1 MNIII
6 LLGSNLGDRL
16 ANLQQAIT
24 SIASFSTI
32 LQQSNIYQTAAWG
45 NTDQADFLNQAI
57 EIQTQQTAENLM
69 HALLAI
75 ESQMGRVRLQ
85 KWEPRIIDLDIIFY
99 ESEIHTT
106 DFIQIPH
113 PEMQNR
119 AFVLKPLLDLIPNF
133 EHPIL
138 KQSISQLWEKCPDQ
152 LEVSLFCR
160 INRIF

>member
-16 ANLQQAIT
+16 ANLQQAIA

-57 EIQTQQTAENLM
+57 EIQTNQTAENLM

-99 ESEIHTT
+99 ESAIHTT

-119 AFVLKPLLDLIPNF
+119 AFVLKPLLDLIPHF

-138 KQSISQLWEKCPDQ
+138 KQTISQLWEKCPDQ
-152 LEVSLFCR
+152 LEVSLFVE
-160 INRIF
+160 

>member
-16 ANLQQAIT
+16 ANLQQAIA

-57 EIQTQQTAENLM
+57 EIQTNQTAENLM

-99 ESEIHTT
+99 ESAIHST

-138 KQSISQLWEKCPDQ
+138 KQTISQLWEKCPDQ
-152 LEVSLFCR
+152 LEVSLFVE
-160 INRIF
+160 

>member
-16 ANLQQAIT
+16 ANLKQAIA

-57 EIQTQQTAENLM
+57 EIQTHQSAENLM
-69 HALLAI
+69 QALLAI

-99 ESEIHTT
+99 ESAIHNS

-113 PEMQNR
+113 PEMQKR
-119 AFVLKPLLDLIPNF
+119 AFVLKPLLDIIPNF

-138 KQSISQLWEKCPDQ
+138 KQTITQLWEKCPDQ
-152 LEVSLFCR
+152 LEVGLFVE
-160 INRIF
+160 

>member
-57 EIQTQQTAENLM
+57 EIQTNQTAENLM
-69 HALLAI
+69 HVLLAI

-99 ESEIHTT
+99 ESAIHTT

-138 KQSISQLWEKCPDQ
+138 KQNITQLWEKCPDQ
-152 LEVSLFCR
+152 LEVSLFVE
-160 INRIF
+160 

>member
-16 ANLQQAIT
+16 ANLKQAIA

-57 EIQTQQTAENLM
+57 EIQTNHSAENLM

-75 ESQMGRVRLQ
+75 ETQMGRVRLQ

-99 ESEIHTT
+99 ESAIHSS

-138 KQSISQLWEKCPDQ
+138 KQNITQLWEKCPDQ
-152 LEVSLFCR
+152 LEVSLFVE
-160 INRIF
+160 

>member
-16 ANLQQAIT
+16 ANLKQAIAA
-24 SIASFSTI
+24 IASFSTI
-32 LQQSNIYQTAAWG
+32 LQHSNIYQTAAWG

-57 EIQTQQTAENLM
+57 EIQTNHSAENLM

-75 ESQMGRVRLQ
+75 ETQMGRVRLQ

-99 ESEIHTT
+99 ESAIHSS

-138 KQSISQLWEKCPDQ
+138 KQNITQLWEKCPDQ
-152 LEVSLFCR
+152 LEVSLFVE
-160 INRIF
+160 

>member
-6 LLGSNLGDRL
+6 LLGSNLGNRL
-16 ANLQQAIT
+16 ANLKQAIA

-57 EIQTQQTAENLM
+57 EIQTQHTAENLM

-99 ESEIHTT
+99 ESAIHTT

-138 KQSISQLWEKCPDQ
+138 KQTISQLWEKCPDQ
-152 LEVSLFCR
+152 LEVSLFVE
-160 INRIF
+160 

>member
-1 MNIII
+1 MISLNKSLSKSKLERGTQKIKEWIIATRLERRYTKEEI
-6 LLGSNLGDRL
+6 LTMYFNE
-16 ANLQQAIT
+16 
-24 SIASFSTI
+24 
-32 LQQSNIYQTAAWG
+32 Y
-45 NTDQADFLNQAI
+45 DFLNQAI
-57 EIQTQQTAENLM
+57 EIQTNQTAENLM

-99 ESEIHTT
+99 ESAIHTT

-138 KQSISQLWEKCPDQ
+138 KQTISQLWEKCPDQ
-152 LEVSLFCR
+152 LEVSLFVE
-160 INRIF
+160 

>member
-57 EIQTQQTAENLM
+57 EIQTNQTAENLM

-152 LEVSLFCR
+152 LEVSLFVE
-160 INRIF
+160 

>member
-6 LLGSNLGDRL
+6 LLGSNLGNRL
-16 ANLQQAIT
+16 ANLKQAIA

-57 EIQTQQTAENLM
+57 EIQTNQTAENLM

-99 ESEIHTT
+99 ESAIHST

-119 AFVLKPLLDLIPNF
+119 AFVLKPLLDLIPHF

-138 KQSISQLWEKCPDQ
+138 KQTISQLWEKCPDQ
-152 LEVSLFCR
+152 
-160 INRIF
+160 

>member
-16 ANLQQAIT
+16 ANLKQAIA
-24 SIASFSTI
+24 SIASFSSI
-32 LQQSNIYQTAAWG
+32 LQHSNIYQTAAWG

-57 EIQTQQTAENLM
+57 EIQTHQTAENLM
-69 HALLAI
+69 QALLAI

-99 ESEIHTT
+99 ESAIHNS

-113 PEMQNR
+113 PEMQKR
-119 AFVLKPLLDLIPNF
+119 AFVLKPLLDIIPHF

-138 KQSISQLWEKCPDQ
+138 NQTITQLWEKCPDQ
-152 LEVSLFCR
+152 LEVSLFVE
-160 INRIF
+160 

>member
-16 ANLQQAIT
+16 ANLQQAIA

-57 EIQTQQTAENLM
+57 EIQTNQTAENLM

-152 LEVSLFCR
+152 LEVSLFVE
-160 INRIF
+160 

>member
-16 ANLQQAIT
+16 ANLKQAIA

-57 EIQTQQTAENLM
+57 EIQTHQTAENLM
-69 HALLAI
+69 QALLAI

-99 ESEIHTT
+99 ESAIHNS

-113 PEMQNR
+113 PEMQKR
-119 AFVLKPLLDLIPNF
+119 AFVLKPLLDIIPNF

-138 KQSISQLWEKCPDQ
+138 NQTITQLWEKCPDQ
-152 LEVSLFCR
+152 LEVSLFVE
-160 INRIF
+160 

>member
-16 ANLQQAIT
+16 ANLKQAIA

-45 NTDQADFLNQAI
+45 NTNQADFLNQAI
-57 EIQTQQTAENLM
+57 EIQTHQSAENLM
-69 HALLAI
+69 QALLAI

-99 ESEIHTT
+99 ESAIHNS

-113 PEMQNR
+113 PEMQKR
-119 AFVLKPLLDLIPNF
+119 AFVLKPLLDIIPNF

-138 KQSISQLWEKCPDQ
+138 KQTITQLWEKCPDQ
-152 LEVSLFCR
+152 LEVGLFVE
-160 INRIF
+160 

>member
-16 ANLQQAIT
+16 VNLKQAIT

-57 EIQTQQTAENLM
+57 EIQTQHTAENLM

-99 ESEIHTT
+99 ESAIHTT

-119 AFVLKPLLDLIPNF
+119 AFVLKPLLDLIPHF

-138 KQSISQLWEKCPDQ
+138 KQNITQLWEKCPDQ
-152 LEVSLFCR
+152 LEVSLFVE
-160 INRIF
+160 

>member
-16 ANLQQAIT
+16 VNLKQAIT
-24 SIASFSTI
+24 SIASFSSI

-57 EIQTQQTAENLM
+57 EIQTQHTAENLM

-99 ESEIHTT
+99 ESAIHTT

-138 KQSISQLWEKCPDQ
+138 KQTISQLWEKCPDQ
-152 LEVSLFCR
+152 LEVSLFVE
-160 INRIF
+160 

>member
-16 ANLQQAIT
+16 ANLKQAIA

-57 EIQTQQTAENLM
+57 EIQTNHSAENLM

-75 ESQMGRVRLQ
+75 ETQMGRVRLQ

-99 ESEIHTT
+99 ESAIHSS

-113 PEMQNR
+113 PKMQKR
-119 AFVLKPLLDLIPNF
+119 AFVLKPLLDLIPHF

-138 KQSISQLWEKCPDQ
+138 KQTITQLWEKCPDQ
-152 LEVSLFCR
+152 LEVGLFVE
-160 INRIF
+160 

>member
-6 LLGSNLGDRL
+6 LLGSNLGNRL
-16 ANLQQAIT
+16 ANLKQAIA

-57 EIQTQQTAENLM
+57 EIQTNQTAENLM

-99 ESEIHTT
+99 ESAIHTT

-138 KQSISQLWEKCPDQ
+138 KQNITQLWEKCPDQ
-152 LEVSLFCR
+152 LEVSLFVE
-160 INRIF
+160 

>member
-57 EIQTQQTAENLM
+57 EIQTNQTAENLM

-99 ESEIHTT
+99 ESAIHTT

-138 KQSISQLWEKCPDQ
+138 KQNITQLWEKCPDQ
-152 LEVSLFCR
+152 LAVSLFVE
-160 INRIF
+160 

>member
-16 ANLQQAIT
+16 VNLKQAID
-24 SIASFSTI
+24 SIASFSSI

-45 NTDQADFLNQAI
+45 KTDQADFLNQAI
-57 EIQTQQTAENLM
+57 EIQTHHTAENLM

-75 ESQMGRVRLQ
+75 ESQMGRVRIQ

-99 ESEIHTT
+99 ESAIHTT

-119 AFVLKPLLDLIPNF
+119 AFVLKPLLDLIPHF

-138 KQSISQLWEKCPDQ
+138 KQNITQLWEKCPDQ
-152 LEVSLFCR
+152 LEVSLFVE
-160 INRIF
+160 

>member
-16 ANLQQAIT
+16 ANLQQAIA

-32 LQQSNIYQTAAWG
+32 LHQSNIYQTAAWG

-57 EIQTQQTAENLM
+57 EIQTHQTAENLM

-99 ESEIHTT
+99 DVNYNLVGLFSSNHSTTALNPHTNP
-106 DFIQIPH
+106 DANIPSKNH
-113 PEMQNR
+113 DATSCTLN
-119 AFVLKPLLDLIPNF
+119 N
-133 EHPIL
+133 
-138 KQSISQLWEKCPDQ
+138 S
-152 LEVSLFCR
+152 
-160 INRIF
+160 

>member
-99 ESEIHTT
+99 GTFIVM
-106 DFIQIPH
+106 IQISLVLLKRTGTCRRR
-113 PEMQNR
+113 EMLFWVATVMMTMR
-119 AFVLKPLLDLIPNF
+119 KMLFLK
-133 EHPIL
+133 
-138 KQSISQLWEKCPDQ
+138 
-152 LEVSLFCR
+152 
-160 INRIF
+160 

>member
-6 LLGSNLGDRL
+6 LLGSNLGNRL
-16 ANLQQAIT
+16 ANLKQAIA
-24 SIASFSTI
+24 SIASFSQI
-32 LQQSNIYQTAAWG
+32 LHQSNIYQTAAWG
-45 NTDQADFLNQAI
+45 NTNQADFLNQAI
-57 EIQTQQTAENLM
+57 EIQTNHTAENLM

-99 ESEIHTT
+99 ESAIHSNE
-106 DFIQIPH
+106 FIQIPH

-119 AFVLKPLLDLIPNF
+119 AFVLKPLLDIIPHF

-138 KQSISQLWEKCPDQ
+138 KQTISQLWEICPDQ
-152 LEVSLFCR
+152 LEVSLFVE
-160 INRIF
+160 

>member
-16 ANLQQAIT
+16 ANLKQAIA
-24 SIASFSTI
+24 SIASFSSI
-32 LQQSNIYQTAAWG
+32 LQHSNIYQTAAWG

-57 EIQTQQTAENLM
+57 EIQTHQTAENLM
-69 HALLAI
+69 QALLAI

-99 ESEIHTT
+99 ESAIHNS

-113 PEMQNR
+113 PEMQKR
-119 AFVLKPLLDLIPNF
+119 AFVLKPLLDIIPNF

-138 KQSISQLWEKCPDQ
+138 KQTITQLWEKCPDQ
-152 LEVSLFCR
+152 LEVGLFVE
-160 INRIF
+160 

>member
-16 ANLQQAIT
+16 ANLQQAIA
-24 SIASFSTI
+24 SIASFSNI

-57 EIQTQQTAENLM
+57 EIQTNQTAENLM

-99 ESEIHTT
+99 ESAIHTT

-119 AFVLKPLLDLIPNF
+119 SFVLKPLLDLIPNF

-138 KQSISQLWEKCPDQ
+138 KQNITQLWEKCPDQ
-152 LEVSLFCR
+152 LEVSLFVE
-160 INRIF
+160 

>member
-16 ANLQQAIT
+16 ANLKQAIN
-24 SIASFSTI
+24 SIASFSSI
-32 LQQSNIYQTAAWG
+32 LQQSNIYLTAAWG

-57 EIQTQQTAENLM
+57 EIQTQHTAENLM

-99 ESEIHTT
+99 ESAIHTT

-138 KQSISQLWEKCPDQ
+138 KQTISQLWEKCPDQ
-152 LEVSLFCR
+152 LEVSLFVE
-160 INRIF
+160 

>member
-16 ANLQQAIT
+16 ANLKQAIA
-24 SIASFSTI
+24 SIASFSSI
-32 LQQSNIYQTAAWG
+32 LQHSNIYQTAAWG

-57 EIQTQQTAENLM
+57 EIQTHQTAENLM
-69 HALLAI
+69 QALLAI

-99 ESEIHTT
+99 ESAIHNS

-113 PEMQNR
+113 PEMQKR
-119 AFVLKPLLDLIPNF
+119 AFVLKPLLDIIPNF

-138 KQSISQLWEKCPDQ
+138 NQTITQLWEKCPDQ
-152 LEVSLFCR
+152 LEVSLFVE
-160 INRIF
+160 

>member
-45 NTDQADFLNQAI
+45 NTNQADFLNQAI
-57 EIQTQQTAENLM
+57 EIQTNQTAENLM

-99 ESEIHTT
+99 ESAIHTT

-138 KQSISQLWEKCPDQ
+138 KQTISQLWEKCPDQ
-152 LEVSLFCR
+152 LEVSLFVE
-160 INRIF
+160 

>member
-16 ANLQQAIT
+16 VNLKQAIT

-57 EIQTQQTAENLM
+57 EIQTNQTAENLM

-99 ESEIHTT
+99 ESAIHTT

-138 KQSISQLWEKCPDQ
+138 KQTISQLWEKCPDQ
-152 LEVSLFCR
+152 LEVSLFVE
-160 INRIF
+160 

>member
-45 NTDQADFLNQAI
+45 NTNQADFLNQAI
-57 EIQTQQTAENLM
+57 EIQTNQTAENLM

-138 KQSISQLWEKCPDQ
+138 KQTISQLWEKCPDQ
-152 LEVSLFCR
+152 LEVSLFVE
-160 INRIF
+160 

>member
-16 ANLQQAIT
+16 ANLKQAIA
-24 SIASFSTI
+24 SIASFSSI
-32 LQQSNIYQTAAWG
+32 LQHSNIYQTAAWG

-57 EIQTQQTAENLM
+57 EIQTHQTAENLM
-69 HALLAI
+69 QALLAI

-99 ESEIHTT
+99 ESAIHNT

-113 PEMQNR
+113 PEMQKR
-119 AFVLKPLLDLIPNF
+119 AFVLKPLLDIIPHF

-138 KQSISQLWEKCPDQ
+138 NQTITQLWEKCPDQ
-152 LEVSLFCR
+152 LEVSLFVE
-160 INRIF
+160 

>member
-6 LLGSNLGDRL
+6 LLGSNLGNRL
-16 ANLQQAIT
+16 ANLKQAIA
-24 SIASFSTI
+24 SIASFSNI

-57 EIQTQQTAENLM
+57 EIQTNQTAENLM

-99 ESEIHTT
+99 ESAIHTT

-119 AFVLKPLLDLIPNF
+119 AFVLKPLLDLIPHF

-138 KQSISQLWEKCPDQ
+138 KQTIKQLWEKCPDQ
-152 LEVSLFCR
+152 LEVSLFVE
-160 INRIF
+160 

>member
-6 LLGSNLGDRL
+6 LLGSNLGNRL
-16 ANLQQAIT
+16 ANLKQAIA

-57 EIQTQQTAENLM
+57 EIQTNQTAENLM

-99 ESEIHTT
+99 ESAIHTT

-119 AFVLKPLLDLIPNF
+119 AFVLKPLLDLIPHF

-138 KQSISQLWEKCPDQ
+138 KQTISQLWEKCPDQ
-152 LEVSLFCR
+152 LEVSLFVE
-160 INRIF
+160 

>member
-16 ANLQQAIT
+16 ANLQQAIA
-24 SIASFSTI
+24 SIASFSNI

-57 EIQTQQTAENLM
+57 EIQTNQTAENLM

-99 ESEIHTT
+99 ESAIHTT

-119 AFVLKPLLDLIPNF
+119 AFVLKPLLDLIPHF

-138 KQSISQLWEKCPDQ
+138 KQNITQLWEKCPDQ
-152 LEVSLFCR
+152 LEVSLFVE
-160 INRIF
+160 

>member
-16 ANLQQAIT
+16 ANLKQAIAA
-24 SIASFSTI
+24 IASFSKI

-152 LEVSLFCR
+152 LEVSLFVE
-160 INRIF
+160 

>member
-6 LLGSNLGDRL
+6 LLGSNLGNRL
-16 ANLQQAIT
+16 ANLKQAIA

-57 EIQTQQTAENLM
+57 EIQTNQTAENLM

-99 ESEIHTT
+99 ESAIHST

-119 AFVLKPLLDLIPNF
+119 AFVLKPLLDLIPHF

-138 KQSISQLWEKCPDQ
+138 KQNITQLWEKCPDQ
-152 LEVSLFCR
+152 LEVSLFVE
-160 INRIF
+160 

>member
-138 KQSISQLWEKCPDQ
+138 KQNITQLWEKCPDQ
-152 LEVSLFCR
+152 LEVSLF
-160 INRIF
+160 IE

>member
-6 LLGSNLGDRL
+6 LLGSNLGNRL
-16 ANLQQAIT
+16 ANLKQAIA

-57 EIQTQQTAENLM
+57 EIQTQHTAENLM

-99 ESEIHTT
+99 ESAIHTT

-138 KQSISQLWEKCPDQ
+138 KQNITQLWEKCPDQ
-152 LEVSLFCR
+152 LEVSLFVE
-160 INRIF
+160 

>member
-16 ANLQQAIT
+16 ANLKQAIA

-57 EIQTQQTAENLM
+57 EIQTNHSAENLM

-75 ESQMGRVRLQ
+75 ETQMGRVRLQ

-99 ESEIHTT
+99 ESAIHSS

-113 PEMQNR
+113 PEKQKR
-119 AFVLKPLLDLIPNF
+119 AFV
-133 EHPIL
+133 
-138 KQSISQLWEKCPDQ
+138 
-152 LEVSLFCR
+152 
-160 INRIF
+160 